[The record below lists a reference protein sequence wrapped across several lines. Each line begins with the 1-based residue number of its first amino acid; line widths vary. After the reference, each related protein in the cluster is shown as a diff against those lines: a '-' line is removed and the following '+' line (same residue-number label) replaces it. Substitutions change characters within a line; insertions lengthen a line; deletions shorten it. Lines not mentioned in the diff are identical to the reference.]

1 MTRDQIL
8 QALRNADA
16 LAQQGDAQAAEDA
29 RRLAALARSFSEP
42 VGGVTADPE
51 AVEELQSRI
60 PVAARGAIDAATF
73 GMSDELSALMAST
86 GGMLPDLT
94 FSEALNQA
102 RAQTASDVENYP
114 GARMSGQILGGAAT
128 GLALGG
134 PLDDMIR
141 AFFPRLAGSAPTAR
155 IGRGAMAGGIE
166 GTVYGAGSGEG
177 VEGRLIEGVQGGLMG
192 AAAGGIV
199 PAAIEGANMAVLR
212 PIGGALGIGN
222 ERRASNALLRA
233 LEDAGMTPDEIS
245 LSLQQAAGEGQTPF
259 TIADVLG
266 VPGRRTLAGTTTLP
280 GPARVLAESV
290 LEPRQASQTE
300 RLAQFVNEALQS
312 GDTRA
317 QAEAAARVARGAG
330 ADINYGAARANA
342 QPVDVSGVISMI
354 DERIG
359 PMSDTTIQGEG
370 LDAVLNSF
378 RRRMAGTITEEGE
391 DLPAQLSD
399 LSRLGR
405 LYSEMKDAADAAARA
420 GRGFEADQIR
430 DVRRSLGDALEKAS
444 PDWRAANAEFAAAS
458 RVVDAPLLGES
469 SAVRTVRS
477 ADVAD
482 RFKDIERQI
491 NAIPGLTDAQ
501 RSQFIKEA
509 RQGFRIGYA
518 NRDLTN
524 IEAAGDARNM
534 ARALFSSDRQ
544 RANYGLLAT
553 DPELFFR
560 RVGREDV
567 MSQTRGA
574 ALGGSQTAANL
585 ADQAMVEG
593 ADVNLIANLAAGR
606 LGAAGGQIAG
616 RVLQAAR
623 GGNEQTREMIAR
635 ALLSND
641 TTALARL
648 LQPAQ
653 RGVAQSRMVE
663 TGLRGGLRGLLGQ
676 DQ

>member
-1 MTRDQIL
+1 MATYEIVGPDGRTYEIEAPSQE
-8 QALRNADA
+8 
-16 LAQQGDAQAAEDA
+16 AAI
-29 RRLAALARSFSEP
+29 AAFQSFAIPS
-42 VGGVTADPE
+42 GGVTTSPGAVADLE
-51 AVEELQSRI
+51 NRMGA
-60 PVAARGAIDAATF
+60 AARGFADLPTF
-73 GMSDELSALMAST
+73 GMSDEIAALMAST
-86 GGMLPDLT
+86 GGMVPDLT
-94 FSEALNQA
+94 FGDALGQA
-102 RAQTASDVENYP
+102 RAQIASDVENYP
-114 GARMSGQILGGAAT
+114 GARLTGQIGGGVVG

-141 AFFPRLAGSAPTAR
+141 AFFPRLAGSGPAAR
-155 IGRGAMAGGIE
+155 IGRGAIAGGIE
-166 GTVYGAGSGEG
+166 GTGYGLGSGEG
-177 VEGRLIEGVQGGLMG
+177 AIGRLEEGVQGGLMG

-222 ERRASNALLRA
+222 ERRASNALLRT
-233 LEDAGMTPDEIS
+233 LEDAGMTPDEINV
-245 LSLQQAAGEGQTPF
+245 SLQQAAGEGQTPF

-290 LEPRQASQTE
+290 LEPRQVSQTE
-300 RLAQFVNEALQS
+300 RLAQYVNEALQS

-317 QAEAAARVARGAG
+317 QAEAAARLARGAG
-330 ADINYGAARANA
+330 ADINYGAARENA
-342 QPVDVSGVISMI
+342 QPVDVGSVIKMI

-359 PMSDTTIQGEG
+359 PMADTTIRGEG
-370 LDAVLNSF
+370 LDNVLDSF
-378 RRRMAGTITEEGE
+378 RRRMVGTVTEEGE

-405 LYSEMKDAADAAARA
+405 LYSEMGDAADAAARA
-420 GRGFEADQIR
+420 GRNFEAGQIR
-430 DVRRSLGDALEKAS
+430 DVRRALGNSLETAS

-458 RVVDAPLLGES
+458 RVVDAPLAGES

-482 RFKDIERQI
+482 RFADIERQI

-501 RSQFIKEA
+501 RSQFIDEA

-534 ARALFSSDRQ
+534 ARALFSNDRQ

-593 ADVNLIANLAAGR
+593 ADVDLIANLATGR
-606 LGAAGGQIAG
+606 VGAASSQIAG
-616 RVLQAAR
+616 RALQAAR

-641 TTALARL
+641 TVALARL

-676 DQ
+676 D

>member
-1 MTRDQIL
+1 MTREQIL

-16 LAQQGDAQAAEDA
+16 LARQGDEQAAQDA
-29 RRLAALARSFSEP
+29 RRLAALARSFDEP
-42 VGGVTADPE
+42 AGGVSVNPA
-51 AVEELQSRI
+51 AVDELQARL
-60 PVAARGAIDAATF
+60 PVAARGAIDMATF
-73 GMSDELSALMAST
+73 GTADELAALMAST
-86 GGMLPDLT
+86 GGMVPDLT
-94 FSEALNQA
+94 FNNALSQA
-102 RAQTASDVENYP
+102 RAQIASDVENYP
-114 GARMSGQILGGAAT
+114 GARIAGQVVGGLAT

-141 AFFPRLAGSAPTAR
+141 AFLPRLTGSAPAAR
-155 IGRGAMAGGIE
+155 IGRGAVAGGIE
-166 GTVYGAGSGEG
+166 GTAYGLGSGEG
-177 VEGRLIEGVQGGLMG
+177 VAGRLAEGVEGGVMG
-192 AAAGGIV
+192 AAAGGLV
-199 PAAIEGANMAVLR
+199 PGAIEAANLAVLR
-212 PIGGALGIGN
+212 PIGGALGVGN
-222 ERRASNALLRA
+222 ERRASNALLRT
-233 LEDAGMTPDEIS
+233 LEDAGATPDEIATS
-245 LSLQQAAGEGQTPF
+245 LRQAAGEGQTPF

-266 VPGRRTLAGTTTLP
+266 LPGRRTLAGTTTLP

-290 LEPRQASQTE
+290 LEPRQVSQTE

-312 GDTRA
+312 GNTRA
-317 QAEAAARVARGAG
+317 QAEAAARVTRGAG
-330 ADINYGAARANA
+330 ADINYGSARASA
-342 QPVDVSGVISMI
+342 QPVDVRGVIGMI

-359 PMSDTTIQGEG
+359 PMADTTIQGEG
-370 LDAVLNSF
+370 LDAVLDRF
-378 RRRMAGTITEEGE
+378 RRRMVGTVTTDGE

-405 LYSEMKDAADAAARA
+405 LYSEMNDAADAASLA
-420 GRGFEADQIR
+420 GRSFEARQIR
-430 DVRRSLGDALEKAS
+430 DVRRSLGEALEQAS

-458 RVVDAPLLGES
+458 RVVDAPLAGES

-482 RFKDIERQI
+482 RFADIERQI

-501 RSQFIKEA
+501 RSQFIEEA

-534 ARALFSSDRQ
+534 AKALFLSDRQ

-574 ALGGSQTAANL
+574 ALGGSQTSANL

-593 ADVNLIANLAAGR
+593 GDIDLIANLATGR
-606 LGAAGGQIAG
+606 VGAAGGQIAG

-623 GGNEQTREMIAR
+623 GGNEETREMIAR

-641 TTALARL
+641 TAALARL

-653 RGVAQSRMVE
+653 RGVAQSRMLE
-663 TGLRGGLRGLLGQ
+663 TGLRGGLRGLLAQ